1 MYLNI
6 NLKYMQKKYL
16 LLIVVIIGYLFAI
29 SFSIVGSEFSGIYGI
44 LNWILPFITT
54 WMVMSFLFSPKSY
67 KKTRLQS
74 SKNNKT
80 ADYSIRIVLTVF
92 TAIISWVVLV
102 YIGFSSGT
110 YSSSTYGT
118 PIHRPKT
125 R

>member
-6 NLKYMQKKYL
+6 NSEYMQKKYL
-16 LLIVVIIGYLFAI
+16 LLAVIIGYLFAI
-29 SFSIVGSEFSGIYGI
+29 SFSFVGSEFSEIYGI
-44 LNWILPFITT
+44 LNWILPLITT
-54 WMVMSFLFSPKSY
+54 WMVMSFLFSSESY

-74 SKNNKT
+74 SKANKI
-80 ADYSIRIVLTVF
+80 ADYIIRIVLTVF

-102 YIGFSSGT
+102 FVGFSSGT

-118 PIHRPKT
+118 PIHRPKA